1 MMEVCP
7 LGTSAAP
14 VPVRP
19 TADGGHDKDR
29 FIIVGRFFIWGI
41 ERQYGNINHMDDF
54 KQQLAD
60 LLTTAAKQNASD
72 LHIAVGRRPTLR
84 IDGVLIPLEKEPI
97 MTPESTEGI
106 ISEMLTPEQKA
117 KLITQRQIDFAYS
130 YEEKARFRVNVY
142 FQRGYLAAALRLIPT
157 RIKTVEELNLPP
169 LLHDFAQLSQGF
181 VLVVGPAGHGKSS
194 TLAAIV
200 DEINHTRTDHIITIE
215 DPVEYLFTQDK
226 CIVSQREV
234 GSDTTSFHAAL
245 RTVLRQDPD
254 VVMIGEMRDAVSIG
268 TAMTAS
274 ETGHLVLSTL
284 HTNSASQ
291 TIDRIIDSFPAE
303 QQGQVTSQL
312 AATLVAIIS
321 IRLLPRISGGR
332 IPAMEIMIV
341 NPAIRNLIRERKT
354 YQIDLVIETSLQEGM
369 VTLNRSLVNLI
380 KNKEVTLDNA
390 ELYSL
395 NPSELRILLERT

>member
-1 MMEVCP
+1 MAEDHKAK
-7 LGTSAAP
+7 LN
-14 VPVRP
+14 
-19 TADGGHDKDR
+19 
-29 FIIVGRFFIWGI
+29 
-41 ERQYGNINHMDDF
+41 E
-54 KQQLAD
+54 
-60 LLTTAAKQNASD
+60 LLTACAKQNASD

-84 IDGVLIPLEKEPI
+84 VDGVLVPLQKEPI
-97 MTPESTEGI
+97 TTPELAEGI
-106 ISEMLTPEQKA
+106 IGALMTQEQKE
-117 KLITQRQIDFAYS
+117 KLLQHRQLDFAYS
-130 YEEKARFRVNVY
+130 FEDKARFRANAY
-142 FQRGYLAAALRLIPT
+142 FQRGYLAAALRLVPA
-157 RIKTVEELNLPP
+157 RIKTIEELNLPP
-169 LLHDFAQLSQGF
+169 ILHDFAKLSQGF

-194 TLAAIV
+194 TLAAV
-200 DEINHTRTDHIITIE
+200 LDEINHSRSDHIITIE

-254 VVMIGEMRDAVSIG
+254 VVMIGEMRDSVSIA
-268 TAMTAS
+268 TAMTAA

-312 AATLVAIIS
+312 AATLVAIVS
-321 IRLLPRISGGR
+321 ERLLPRVSGGR
-332 IPAMEIMIV
+332 IPTMEIMIV

-369 VTLNRSLVNLI
+369 VTLNRSLVNLV
-380 KNKEVTLDNA
+380 KNKEVTLENA

-395 NPSELRILLERT
+395 NPAELRILLERT